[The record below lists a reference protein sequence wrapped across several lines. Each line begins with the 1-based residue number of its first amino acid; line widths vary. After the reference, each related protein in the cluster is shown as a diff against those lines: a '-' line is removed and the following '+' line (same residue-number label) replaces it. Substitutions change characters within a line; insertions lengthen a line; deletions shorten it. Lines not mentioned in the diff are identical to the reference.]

1 VSVVDSIIGSWSIEM
16 SHQKFPCGIAA
27 EYGGLFAED
36 PAATI

>member
-1 VSVVDSIIGSWSIEM
+1 MTI

-27 EYGGLFAED
+27 EYGGVFAED